1 MKIYKITYR
10 RLTGFNGTEKGRT
23 IMDYSY
29 EKLEAGGTYLDDKG
43 FYKIHTCEEVEDE
56 AV

>member
-29 EKLEAGGTYLDDKG
+29 EKLEAGSTYIDDKG

>member
-29 EKLEAGGTYLDDKG
+29 EKLEPGYEYVDEKG
-43 FYKIHTCEEVEDE
+43 FFRIITCEEVEDE

>member
-10 RLTGFNGTEKGRT
+10 RLTGFLGTEKGRT

-29 EKLEAGGTYLDDKG
+29 EKLEPGYEYVDEKG
-43 FYKIHTCEEVEDE
+43 FFRIITCEEVEDE